1 MNSFEDINSLGTIHV
16 INRESVDITLK
27 DKTPQTIVDNVPVY
41 AVNSTDY
48 VDPKDVETSV
58 IGHCDLYDLT
68 KVEDREKYADLMAS
82 LAASLNKEKIF
93 EERIKTPEGGLCVYI
108 SYLEYVKIA

>member
-1 MNSFEDINSLGTIHV
+1 MTNFQDINTLGTIHM

-27 DKTPQTIVDNVPVY
+27 DKTPQTVVDNIPVY
-41 AVNSTDY
+41 ATNANDY

-68 KVEDREKYADLMAS
+68 KSEDREKYADLMAS
-82 LAASLNKEKIF
+82 LAATLNKEKIF
-93 EERIKTPEGGLCVYI
+93 EERIKTPDGGLCVYI

>member
-1 MNSFEDINSLGTIHV
+1 MNFTDINTLGTIHV
-16 INRESVDITLK
+16 INRGDVDITLR
-27 DKTPQTIVDNVPVY
+27 DKEQQTTVNNMPVY
-41 AVNSTDY
+41 ATAPTDF
-48 VDPKDVETSV
+48 VDPTDIETSV

-68 KVEDREKYADLMAS
+68 KSEDREKYADLMAS